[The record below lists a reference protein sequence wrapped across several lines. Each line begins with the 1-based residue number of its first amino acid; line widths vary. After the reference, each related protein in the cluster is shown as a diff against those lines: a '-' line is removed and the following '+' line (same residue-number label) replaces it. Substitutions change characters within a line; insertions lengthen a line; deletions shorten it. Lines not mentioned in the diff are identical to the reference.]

1 VVIIEEG
8 WKPWRGYR
16 LHRVQQQHSCALCY
30 VLVMYCKFLN
40 TWTNS
45 QTSVMYQF
53 QSLELLCMVIFYPT
67 NKGFIRY
74 WQARQIVGKTK
85 DQSHLDDLLKYA

>member
-1 VVIIEEG
+1 MEG
-8 WKPWRGYR
+8 
-16 LHRVQQQHSCALCY
+16 VQVDSTVCNSNIHAHLCC

-53 QSLELLCMVIFYPT
+53 QSLELLCIVIFYPT

-74 WQARQIVGKTK
+74 QARQIVGKTK
-85 DQSHLDDLLKYA
+85 DQSHLDDLLNLYA